1 MLKSLYW
8 RVNFF
13 FKNRK
18 SKRLKKRLG
27 DNTSALTVNT
37 KNGTFIVDAADL
49 EVGGKLRNEGEYG
62 IDEINRISQFID
74 NQSSVLI
81 VGAHIG
87 SLAIPVAKTCSE
99 LVAIEANP
107 NNFKLLQINI
117 KLNDISN
124 IIAHNIAASEREE
137 TIQFQLN
144 TVNSGGSK
152 RVPVNNHYMY
162 TYDNPKVIDVEA
174 YSLDNYLSNN
184 NFDLVLIDIEG
195 SEYFAM
201 QGMSNI
207 LANTKTLIIEF
218 LPHHITNVAGVEL
231 TNFLDNIPKHLTKL
245 TIPSKEMT
253 YPIDVGIVTLQQ
265 MFESGHGDDG
275 IIFHN

>member
-13 FKNRK
+13 LKNRK
-18 SKRLKKRLG
+18 SNRFLNSLG
-27 DNTSALTVNT
+27 KDVKALIVET
-37 KNGTFIVDAADL
+37 KNGVFAVDPADL
-49 EVGGKLRNEGEYG
+49 EVGAKLREKGEYG
-62 IDEINRISQFID
+62 ISEINQISQLID

-87 SLAIPVAKTCSE
+87 SLAIPIANICDK

-107 NNFKLLQINI
+107 SNFKLLETNV
-117 KLNDISN
+117 KLNNTSN
-124 IIAHNIAASEREE
+124 ITLHNIAASNKKE
-137 TIQFQLN
+137 TIKFQLN

-152 RVPVNNHYMY
+152 RVPINNHYMY
-162 TYDNPKVIDVEA
+162 TYDNPEVIDVEA

-184 NFDLVLIDIEG
+184 KFDLVLIDIEG

-201 QGMSNI
+201 QGMKDI
-207 LANTKTLIIEF
+207 LSQTQTLIVEF
-218 LPHHITNVAGVEL
+218 LPHHITNVAGVKL
-231 TNFLDNIPKHLTKL
+231 TDFLDNIPGHLTKL
-245 TIPSKEMT
+245 TIPSKNKT
-253 YPIDVGIVTLQQ
+253 YPIDIGIVTLQQ
-265 MFESGHGDDG
+265 MFQSGQGDDG

>member
-13 FKNRK
+13 FKNMK

-27 DNTSALTVNT
+27 DNNPTLTVNT
-37 KNGTFIVDAADL
+37 KNGTFVVDAADL
-49 EVGGKLRNEGEYG
+49 EVGAKLRNKGEYG

-74 NQSSVLI
+74 DQSSILI

-87 SLAIPVAKTCSE
+87 SLAIPIANICSE
-99 LVAIEANP
+99 VVAIEANP
-107 NNFKLLQINI
+107 NNFKLLQTNI
-117 KLNDISN
+117 KLNDASN
-124 IIAHNIAASEREE
+124 IITHNIAASEREE

-162 TYDNPKVIDVEA
+162 TYDNPEVIDVEA
-174 YSLDNYLSNN
+174 HSLDNYLANN
-184 NFDLVLIDIEG
+184 LFDLVLIDIEG

-201 QGMSNI
+201 LGMTEI
-207 LANTKTLIIEF
+207 LSKTKTLIVEF
-218 LPHHITNVAGVEL
+218 LPHHITNVAGVKL
-231 TNFLDNIPKHLTKL
+231 TDFLDNIPQHLTKL
-245 TIPSKEMT
+245 TIPSKDTT
-253 YPIDVGIVTLQQ
+253 YPIDLGITTLQQ
-265 MFESGHGDDG
+265 MFESGQGDDG

>member
-13 FKNRK
+13 LKNRK
-18 SKRLKKRLG
+18 SNRFLNSLG
-27 DNTSALTVNT
+27 KDVKALIVET
-37 KNGTFIVDAADL
+37 KNGVFAVDPADL
-49 EVGGKLRNEGEYG
+49 EVGAKLREKGEYG
-62 IDEINRISQFID
+62 LSEINQISQLID

-87 SLAIPVAKTCSE
+87 SLAIPIANICAK

-107 NNFKLLQINI
+107 SNFKLLETNV
-117 KLNDISN
+117 KLNNTSN
-124 IIAHNIAASEREE
+124 IILHNIAASNKKE
-137 TIQFQLN
+137 TIKFQLN

-152 RVPVNNHYMY
+152 RVPINNHYMY
-162 TYDNPKVIDVEA
+162 TYDNPEVIDVEA

-184 NFDLVLIDIEG
+184 KFDLVLIDIEG

-201 QGMSNI
+201 QGMKDI
-207 LANTKTLIIEF
+207 LSQTQTLIVEF
-218 LPHHITNVAGVEL
+218 LPHHITNVAGVKL
-231 TNFLDNIPKHLTKL
+231 TDFLDNIPGHLTKL
-245 TIPSKEMT
+245 TIPSKNKT
-253 YPIDVGIVTLQQ
+253 YPIDIGIVTLQQ
-265 MFESGHGDDG
+265 MFESGQGDDG

>member
-49 EVGGKLRNEGEYG
+49 EVGAKLRNKGEYG

-87 SLAIPVAKTCSE
+87 SLAIPVAKICSE

-174 YSLDNYLSNN
+174 HSLDNYLPNN

-207 LANTKTLIIEF
+207 LANTKTLIVEF

-231 TNFLDNIPKHLTKL
+231 TDFLDNIPKHLTKL
-245 TIPSKEMT
+245 TIPSKDKT
-253 YPIDVGIVTLQQ
+253 YPIDAGIVTLQQ

>member
-49 EVGGKLRNEGEYG
+49 EVGAKLRNKGEYG

-87 SLAIPVAKTCSE
+87 SLAIPVAKICSE

-137 TIQFQLN
+137 IIQFQLN

-174 YSLDNYLSNN
+174 HSLDNYLPNN

-207 LANTKTLIIEF
+207 LANTKTLIVEF

-231 TNFLDNIPKHLTKL
+231 TDFLDNIPKHLTKL
-245 TIPSKEMT
+245 TIPSKDKT

>member
-49 EVGGKLRNEGEYG
+49 EVGGKLRNKGEYG

-174 YSLDNYLSNN
+174 HSLDNYLPNN

-207 LANTKTLIIEF
+207 LANTKTLIVEF

-231 TNFLDNIPKHLTKL
+231 TDFLDNIPKHLTKL

>member
-13 FKNRK
+13 LKNRK
-18 SKRLKKRLG
+18 SNRFLNRLG
-27 DNTSALTVNT
+27 KDVKALIVET
-37 KNGTFIVDAADL
+37 KNGVFAVDPADL
-49 EVGGKLRNEGEYG
+49 EVGAKLREKGEYG
-62 IDEINRISQFID
+62 IGEINQISQLID
-74 NQSSVLI
+74 SQSSVLI

-87 SLAIPVAKTCSE
+87 SLAIPIAKICSE

-107 NNFKLLQINI
+107 SNFKLLQTNL
-117 KLNDISN
+117 KLNNTSN
-124 IIAHNIAASEREE
+124 ITIHNIAASNKKE
-137 TIQFQLN
+137 TIKFQLN

-152 RVPVNNHYMY
+152 RVPINNHYMY
-162 TYDNPKVIDVEA
+162 TYDNPEVIDVEA

-184 NFDLVLIDIEG
+184 KFDLVLIDIEG

-201 QGMSNI
+201 QGMTDI
-207 LANTKTLIIEF
+207 LAQTKNLIVEF
-218 LPHHITNVAGVEL
+218 LPHHISNVAGVKL
-231 TNFLDNIPKHLTKL
+231 TDFLDNIPGHLTKL
-245 TIPSKEMT
+245 TIPSKNKT

-265 MFESGHGDDG
+265 MFESGQGDDG

>member
-1 MLKSLYW
+1 MFKSLYW

-49 EVGGKLRNEGEYG
+49 EVGAKLRNKGEYG

-87 SLAIPVAKTCSE
+87 SLAIPVAKICSE

-124 IIAHNIAASEREE
+124 IITHNIAASEREE

-174 YSLDNYLSNN
+174 HSLDNYLPNN

-207 LANTKTLIIEF
+207 LANTKTLIVEF

-231 TNFLDNIPKHLTKL
+231 TDFLDNIPKHLTKL
-245 TIPSKEMT
+245 TIPSKDKT

>member
-13 FKNRK
+13 LKNRK
-18 SKRLKKRLG
+18 SNRFLNRLG
-27 DNTSALTVNT
+27 KDVKALIVET
-37 KNGTFIVDAADL
+37 KNGVFAVDPADL
-49 EVGGKLRNEGEYG
+49 EVGAKLREKGEYG
-62 IDEINRISQFID
+62 IGEINQISQLID

-87 SLAIPVAKTCSE
+87 SLAIPIAKICSE

-107 NNFKLLQINI
+107 SNFKLLQTNL
-117 KLNDISN
+117 KLNNTSN
-124 IIAHNIAASEREE
+124 ITIHNIAASNKKE
-137 TIQFQLN
+137 TIKFQLN

-152 RVPVNNHYMY
+152 RVPINNHYMY
-162 TYDNPKVIDVEA
+162 TYDNPEVIDVEA

-184 NFDLVLIDIEG
+184 KFDLVLIDIEG

-201 QGMSNI
+201 QGMTDI
-207 LANTKTLIIEF
+207 LAQTKNLIVEF
-218 LPHHITNVAGVEL
+218 LPHHISNVAGVKL
-231 TNFLDNIPKHLTKL
+231 TDFLDNIPGHLTKL
-245 TIPSKEMT
+245 TIPSKNKT

-265 MFESGHGDDG
+265 MFESGQGDDG

>member
-49 EVGGKLRNEGEYG
+49 EVGGKLRNKGEYG

-87 SLAIPVAKTCSE
+87 SLAIPVAKICSE

-174 YSLDNYLSNN
+174 HSLDNYLPNN

-207 LANTKTLIIEF
+207 LTNTKTLIVEF

-231 TNFLDNIPKHLTKL
+231 TDFLDNIPKHLTKL
-245 TIPSKEMT
+245 TIPSKDKT

>member
-13 FKNRK
+13 LKNRK
-18 SKRLKKRLG
+18 SNRFLNRLG
-27 DNTSALTVNT
+27 KDVKALIVET
-37 KNGTFIVDAADL
+37 KNGVFAVDPADL
-49 EVGGKLRNEGEYG
+49 EVGAKLREKGEYG
-62 IDEINRISQFID
+62 ISEINQISQLID

-87 SLAIPVAKTCSE
+87 SLAIPIANICAK

-107 NNFKLLQINI
+107 SNFKLLETNV
-117 KLNDISN
+117 KLNNTSN
-124 IIAHNIAASEREE
+124 ITLHNIAASNKKE
-137 TIQFQLN
+137 TIKFQLN

-152 RVPVNNHYMY
+152 RVPINNHYMY
-162 TYDNPKVIDVEA
+162 TYDNPEVIDVEA

-184 NFDLVLIDIEG
+184 KFDLVLIDIEG

-201 QGMSNI
+201 QGMKDI
-207 LANTKTLIIEF
+207 LSQTQTLIVEF
-218 LPHHITNVAGVEL
+218 LPHHITNVAGVKL
-231 TNFLDNIPKHLTKL
+231 TDFLDNIPGHLTKL
-245 TIPSKEMT
+245 TIPSKNKT
-253 YPIDVGIVTLQQ
+253 YPIDIGIVTLQQ
-265 MFESGHGDDG
+265 MFQSGQGDDG

>member
-13 FKNRK
+13 LKNRK
-18 SKRLKKRLG
+18 SNRFLNSLG
-27 DNTSALTVNT
+27 KDVKALIVET
-37 KNGTFIVDAADL
+37 KNGVFAVDPADL
-49 EVGGKLRNEGEYG
+49 EVGAKLREKGEYG
-62 IDEINRISQFID
+62 LSEINQISQLID

-87 SLAIPVAKTCSE
+87 SLAIPIANICAK

-107 NNFKLLQINI
+107 SNFKLLETNV
-117 KLNDISN
+117 KLNNTSN
-124 IIAHNIAASEREE
+124 ITLHNIAASNKKE
-137 TIQFQLN
+137 TIKFQLN

-152 RVPVNNHYMY
+152 RVPINNHYMY
-162 TYDNPKVIDVEA
+162 TYDNPEVIDVEA

-184 NFDLVLIDIEG
+184 KFDLVLIDIEG

-201 QGMSNI
+201 QGMKDI
-207 LANTKTLIIEF
+207 LSQTQTLIVEF
-218 LPHHITNVAGVEL
+218 LPHHITNVAGVKL
-231 TNFLDNIPKHLTKL
+231 TDFLDNIPGHLTKL
-245 TIPSKEMT
+245 TIPSKNKT
-253 YPIDVGIVTLQQ
+253 YPIDIGIVTLQQ
-265 MFESGHGDDG
+265 MFQSGQGDDG

>member
-49 EVGGKLRNEGEYG
+49 EVGGKLRNKGEYG
-62 IDEINRISQFID
+62 IDEINRISKFID

-87 SLAIPVAKTCSE
+87 SLAIPVAKICSE

-107 NNFKLLQINI
+107 NNFKLLQTNI
-117 KLNDISN
+117 KLNDILN
-124 IIAHNIAASEREE
+124 ITTHNIAASEREE

-162 TYDNPKVIDVEA
+162 TYDNPKVITVEA
-174 YSLDNYLSNN
+174 HSLDNYLPNN

-201 QGMSNI
+201 QGMTNI
-207 LANTKTLIIEF
+207 LANTKTLIVEF
-218 LPHHITNVAGVEL
+218 LPHHITNVAGVNL
-231 TNFLDNIPKHLTKL
+231 TNFLDNIPNHLTKL
-245 TIPSKEMT
+245 TIPSKDKT

-265 MFESGHGDDG
+265 MFESGQGDDG